1 MKNDAHSSRQRLL
14 PSLMGAAALLVTWGL
29 GDGGLFLLLGFGAWI
44 AASET
49 AWRFLTVPGP
59 TPYPL
64 MLFSP
69 LLLVQYASVGD
80 FRIRLACFFMLV
92 YIWAIARRRFL
103 LQRRI
108 SLAALGPRRLWL
120 SCFVVFALA
129 AAVLYAQNIHL
140 SGDEPH
146 YIMIAQ
152 SLVEDGDFDLKNNLE
167 SRSYFSYLP
176 VEVRFHGSIRA
187 GAYHSFH
194 MPGISFLLVPFY
206 FLFNLLAGAV
216 PGHLFF
222 RLAAAFINAFFA
234 LGLFLALRRMLV
246 DEEND
251 GLFIFFLFTFPLLF
265 HAVHLFPEL
274 PAAALVIFACLSLQ
288 GGRGHFLS
296 GLFLALVPWFHLK
309 FAVAALLM
317 ALYASARIMGR
328 EEPLADRARR
338 LAIFFAAPALSL
350 VLLGL
355 YSKVL
360 YGSFDPRVI
369 SPEGNFLAIPLKF
382 KVETLLSFF
391 LDQRDGL
398 LVYAPL
404 FLLAFLAFKKEV
416 RERIRD
422 FPLLAALFL
431 AHVLFHAF
439 TTVRG
444 GYSPAARP
452 TLFVAWIMMV
462 FLAAYR
468 RHASGGQRTLFN
480 LLCGLGIFA
489 SVWLL
494 YYPLFLYQP
503 VTREV
508 SQRASGL
515 LLFLGSRAVNLASL
529 FPSFLKK
536 PNAAY
541 LPNWI
546 WLGLLT
552 LGLVAF
558 YFGKP
563 WPSLK
568 KTARALYAALG
579 ILVVAAVCLLPHV
592 HLKTRYSAAG
602 LSFFSNSR
610 NFVHKQEMGGFRMLA
625 GKEYDLFFDL
635 DGSAADRVNLWFSRT
650 GNVNLKVR
658 NGRHVLAAEERAEEF
673 RVRTALR
680 NLKKF
685 SLGKKTLVHVGIE
698 SAARRENDFFF
709 LHFE

>member
-1 MKNDAHSSRQRLL
+1 MKNDAHSRWQRLL
-14 PSLMGAAALLVTWGL
+14 PSLTGATALLATWGL
-29 GDGGLFLLLGFGAWI
+29 GNGGLFLLLCFGAGI
-44 AASET
+44 AASEY

-59 TPYPL
+59 TPYRF
-64 MLFSP
+64 MIFSP
-69 LLLVQYASVGD
+69 LLLVQYSSVGD
-80 FRIRLACFFMLV
+80 FRIRLACFFMLI
-92 YIWAIARRRFL
+92 YIWTTARRRFL
-103 LQRRI
+103 PQRRI

-120 SCFVVFALA
+120 GCFAVFALA

-152 SLVEDGDFDLKNNLE
+152 NLVENGNFDLKNNLE
-167 SRSYFSYLP
+167 NKSYFSYLP
-176 VEVRFHGSIRA
+176 VEIRFHGSIRA

-194 MPGISFLLVPFY
+194 MPGLSFLLVPFY
-206 FLFNLLAGAV
+206 FIFKLLGGAI
-216 PGHLFF
+216 PGNLFF

-234 LGLFLALRRMLV
+234 LGLFLALQRMLAEKE
-246 DEEND
+246 DD
-251 GLFIFFLFTFPLLF
+251 TLFIFFLFTFPLLF

-274 PAAALVIFACLSLQ
+274 PAATLVIFACLCGQ

-309 FAVAALLM
+309 FAVAALLI
-317 ALYASARIMGR
+317 ALYASARILGLK
-328 EEPLADRARR
+328 EPLTARAKR
-338 LAIFFAAPALSL
+338 LALLFAAPALSL
-350 VLLGL
+350 ALLGL
-355 YSKVL
+355 YSNVL

-382 KVETLLSFF
+382 KIETLLSFF

-404 FLLAFLAFKKEV
+404 FLLSFLAFKKEV

-431 AHVLFHAF
+431 AHILFHAF

-468 RHASGGQRTLFN
+468 RHASSGQRTLFN
-480 LLCGLGIFA
+480 LLGGLGIFA
-489 SVWLL
+489 SIWLL

-515 LLFLGSRAVNLASL
+515 LLFLGSRAVNLASF

-558 YFGKP
+558 YSVKP
-563 WPSLK
+563 WPPLK
-568 KTARALYAALG
+568 KTARVLYGVLG

-610 NFVHKQEMGGFRMLA
+610 NFVPRKEMDGFRMLG
-625 GKEYDLFFDL
+625 GKNYDLFFDL
-635 DGSAADRVNLWFSRT
+635 DGSVTDSVNLWFFQK
-650 GNVNLKVR
+650 GNIGLTVR
-658 NGRHVLAAEERAEEF
+658 NGKHVLAAQAEENEL
-673 RVRTALR
+673 RVRTVFR

-685 SLGKKTLVHVGIE
+685 SLGNKTLVHLGIE
-698 SAARRENDFFF
+698 STAGRDNDYFF
-709 LHFE
+709 LRLE

>member
-1 MKNDAHSSRQRLL
+1 MKNDAPSSWRRLL
-14 PSLMGAAALLVTWGL
+14 PSLLGVAALLATWGL
-29 GDGGLFLLLGFGAWI
+29 GDGGLFLLLAFGACI
-44 AASET
+44 AASES
-49 AWRFLTVPGP
+49 AWRFLSLPGP
-59 TPYPL
+59 TPYPF

-69 LLLVQYASVGD
+69 LLLLQYSSVGD

-92 YIWAIARRRFL
+92 TVWTVARRRL
-103 LQRRI
+103 PPRRRI

-120 SCFVVFALA
+120 SCFAVFALA
-129 AAVLYAQNIHL
+129 AAALYARNIHL

-167 SRSYFSYLP
+167 NRSYFSYLP

-206 FLFNLLAGAV
+206 FLFKLLAGAV
-216 PGHLFF
+216 PGNLFF

-234 LGLFLALRRMLV
+234 LGLFLAMRRLPA

-251 GLFIFFLFTFPLLF
+251 GLFIFFLLTFPLLF

-274 PAAALVIFACLSLQ
+274 PAAALVIFACLSLR
-288 GGRGHFLS
+288 GGKGHFLP
-296 GLFLALVPWFHLK
+296 GLFLAFVPWFHLK
-309 FAVAALLM
+309 FSLAALLM
-317 ALYASARIMGR
+317 ALYASARILGR
-328 EEPLADRARR
+328 GEPLAARARR
-338 LAIFFAAPALSL
+338 LALFFAAPALSL
-350 VLLGL
+350 ALLGL
-355 YSKVL
+355 YSKLL

-422 FPLLAALFL
+422 FPLLASLFL
-431 AHVLFHAF
+431 VHVLFHAF

-468 RHASGGQRTLFN
+468 RQAAGGQRTLFN
-480 LLCGLGIFA
+480 LLCGLGAFA

-508 SQRASGL
+508 SQRASEL
-515 LLFLGSRAVNLASL
+515 LLFLGSRAVNLASC

-558 YFGKP
+558 YSGKSRP
-563 WPSLK
+563 ALQK
-568 KTARALYAALG
+568 AARALYAALG
-579 ILVVAAVCLLPHV
+579 MLVVAAVCLLPHV

-610 NFVHKQEMGGFRMLA
+610 NFVHKKEINGFRMLA
-625 GKEYDLFFDL
+625 GREYDLFIDL
-635 DGSAADRVNLWFSRT
+635 DGSAADRVNLRFSGT
-650 GNVNLKVR
+650 DNSGLKVR
-658 NGRHVLAAEERAEEF
+658 NGRHVLAAEEQAGEF
-673 RVRTALR
+673 RVRTTLGDLR
-680 NLKKF
+680 KF
-685 SLGKKTLVHVGIE
+685 TLGKKTLVHVGIE
-698 SAARRENDFFF
+698 SVARGGNGFFF
-709 LHFE
+709 LNFE